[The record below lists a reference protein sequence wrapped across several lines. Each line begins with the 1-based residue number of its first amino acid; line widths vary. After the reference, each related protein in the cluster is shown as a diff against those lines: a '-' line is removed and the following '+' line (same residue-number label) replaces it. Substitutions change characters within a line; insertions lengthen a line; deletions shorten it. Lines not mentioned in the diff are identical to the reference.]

1 MKSKQ
6 RKTTKQTQTN
16 ETGTEQEGLIVATNL
31 RERRPQTLDARCL
44 QHPRYLLK
52 FCFTKER
59 EPINEYCG
67 KISLSKSESKGV
79 ARRNLIEDITSRVN
93 HRSYRQLGK
102 TRQECKWKS
111 QVNNN
116 VDESR
121 SKVKEGDDDGNDD
134 FGFHMRIADLSKH
147 KRDDSVR

>member
-6 RKTTKQTQTN
+6 RKTTKQTLTN
-16 ETGTEQEGLIVATNL
+16 ETGTEQEGSTVATNP
-31 RERRPQTLDARCL
+31 REMRPQTLLDAWCL
-44 QHPRYLLK
+44 QHPRYPLK

-79 ARRNLIEDITSRVN
+79 ARRNLIEDITSRAIIVATD
-93 HRSYRQLGK
+93 QLGK

-116 VDESR
+116 GIRGILSV
-121 SKVKEGDDDGNDD
+121 GCD
-134 FGFHMRIADLSKH
+134 F
-147 KRDDSVR
+147 